1 MLFYTWLS
9 IINIQGKHQLSNIKK
24 QNFMKNKIKLQH
36 FIPVLMA
43 FFVMSFADLVGTGV
57 DELKQSSETPRYILQ
72 LIPFVAFIWFFLLSV
87 PVGIW
92 QDKVGK
98 KKALNWG
105 ILVTA
110 IGLFV
115 PLMGNTLPVILVAF
129 SLLGIGNTIIQ
140 VSANPL
146 LIDIVPSNK
155 ASSYMSFSQ
164 FLKSIGSMIGPFVA
178 AVIGPKLAVLVGD
191 NSGVGEWRYGLYLF
205 GFIAFLSYAWL
216 AYAKVEETKS
226 DSERATFSSCFKLLS
241 NNFVLMMVVG
251 IFLVVGIDVAMNSNI
266 GNFLEQK
273 IGIDAETAKYGKSM
287 YFFAKMIG
295 TFVGAILLTKLAPR
309 GFLIGSSILAIVSL
323 TALAFTSVE
332 IAAWIIIFL
341 ASLGVSNIFP
351 LIFSISVGKMPH
363 RANEISGLMM
373 MAISGGAII
382 PFVVGLAMDSWL
394 PAGIIVL
401 VACAV
406 YLLFIGLFTKAK

>member
-1 MLFYTWLS
+1 MTT
-9 IINIQGKHQLSNIKK
+9 K
-24 QNFMKNKIKLQH
+24 QIKLQH

-57 DELKQSSETPRYILQ
+57 DELKQSADTPRYILQ

-98 KKALNWG
+98 KKALNLG
-105 ILVTA
+105 ILITA

-115 PLMGNTLPVILVAF
+115 PLFGNTLPVILIAF
-129 SLLGIGNTIIQ
+129 ALLGIGNTIIQ

-146 LIDIVPSNK
+146 LVDIVPADK

-178 AVIGPKLAVLVGD
+178 AVLGPKLAALFGD
-191 NSGVGEWRYGLYLF
+191 TSGEGTWRYGLYLF
-205 GFIAFLSYAWL
+205 GFIALLSWAWL
-216 AYAKVEETKS
+216 ASVKVKESSS
-226 DSERATFSSCFKLLS
+226 DEGRATLSSCFKLLK
-241 NNFVLMMVVG
+241 NNYVLMMVMG

-295 TFVGAILLTKLAPR
+295 TFAGAILLTKIMPR
-309 GFLIGSSILAIVSL
+309 KFLIGSSILAIIAL
-323 TALAFTSVE
+323 TALAFTTGEV
-332 IAAWIIIFL
+332 AAWIIIFIV
-341 ASLGVSNIFP
+341 SLGVSNIFP
-351 LIFSISVGKMPH
+351 LIFSITVGKIPE

-382 PFVVGLAMDSWL
+382 PFIVGLAMDLWL
-394 PAGIIVL
+394 PAGIFVL
-401 VACAV
+401 VACGV
-406 YLLFIGLFTKAK
+406 YLLFIGLINKES

>member
-1 MLFYTWLS
+1 M
-9 IINIQGKHQLSNIKK
+9 Q
-24 QNFMKNKIKLQH
+24 NKIKLKH

-43 FFVMSFADLVGTGV
+43 FFIMSFADLVGTGV
-57 DELKQSSETPRYILQ
+57 DELKQSANTPRYILQ

-92 QDKVGK
+92 QDKLGK
-98 KKALNWG
+98 KRVLNIG
-105 ILVTA
+105 ILITA

-115 PLMGNTLPVILVAF
+115 PLFGNTLIVILIAF

-146 LIDIVPSNK
+146 LVDIVPSNK

-178 AVIGPKLAVLVGD
+178 AVIGPKLAVMFGD
-191 NSGVGEWRYGLYLF
+191 TSGIGTWRYGLYLF
-205 GFIAFLSYAWL
+205 GFIAFLSWVWL

-226 DSERATFSSCFKLLS
+226 EGHRATFSSCFKLLS
-241 NNFVLMMVVG
+241 NNFVLMMVFG

-295 TFVGAILLTKLAPR
+295 TFGGAILLTKLAPR
-309 GFLIGSSILAIVSL
+309 RFLIGSALLATISL
-323 TALAFTSVE
+323 TALAFTSAE
-332 IAAWIIIFL
+332 IAAWVIIFL
-341 ASLGVSNIFP
+341 VSLGVSNIFP
-351 LIFSISVGKMPH
+351 LIFSIAVGKMPD

-382 PFVVGLAMDSWL
+382 PFFVGLAMDSWL
-394 PAGIIVL
+394 PGGIFVL
-401 VACAV
+401 VACSI
-406 YLLFIGLFTKAK
+406 YLLFIGFVSKTKQELL

>member
-1 MLFYTWLS
+1 
-9 IINIQGKHQLSNIKK
+9 
-24 QNFMKNKIKLQH
+24 MKNKIKLQH

-57 DELKQSSETPRYILQ
+57 DELKQSADTPRYILQ

-92 QDKVGK
+92 QDKIGK
-98 KKALNWG
+98 KRALNFG
-105 ILVTA
+105 ILITA

-115 PLMGNTLPVILVAF
+115 PLFGNTLVVILVAF

-146 LIDIVPSNK
+146 LVDIVPSDK

-178 AVIGPKLAVLVGD
+178 AVIGPKLAVMFGD
-191 NSGVGEWRYGLYLF
+191 TSGVGTWRYGLYLF

-216 AYAKVEETKS
+216 AYVKVEETEPEG
-226 DSERATFSSCFKLLS
+226 ERASLSSCFKLLS

-273 IGIDAETAKYGKSM
+273 IGIGAEAAKYGKSM

-295 TFVGAILLTKLAPR
+295 TFVGAILLTKLSSR
-309 GFLIGSSILAIVSL
+309 GFLIGSSLLAIVALLAL
-323 TALAFTSVE
+323 TFTSNAV
-332 IAAWIIIFL
+332 AAWVIIFII
-341 ASLGVSNIFP
+341 SLGVSNIFP
-351 LIFSISVGKMPH
+351 LLFSIAVGKMPA

-382 PFVVGLAMDSWL
+382 PFIVGYAMDMWL
-394 PAGIIVL
+394 PGGILVL

-406 YLLFIGLFTKAK
+406 YLLYLGLSPKTR

>member
-1 MLFYTWLS
+1 MTT
-9 IINIQGKHQLSNIKK
+9 KT
-24 QNFMKNKIKLQH
+24 IKLQH

-57 DELKQSSETPRYILQ
+57 DELKQSADTPRYVLQ

-92 QDKVGK
+92 QDKIGK
-98 KKALNWG
+98 KKALNVG
-105 ILVTA
+105 ILITA

-115 PLMGNTLPVILVAF
+115 PLFGNTLPVILIAF
-129 SLLGIGNTIIQ
+129 ALLGIGNTIIQ

-146 LIDIVPSNK
+146 LIDIVPDDK

-178 AVIGPKLAVLVGD
+178 AVIGPKLANIFGD
-191 NSGVGEWRYGLYLF
+191 TSGEGTWRYGLYLF
-205 GFIAFLSYAWL
+205 GFIALVSWAWL
-216 AYAKVEETKS
+216 SSVKVEETRS
-226 DSERATFSSCFKLLS
+226 DDRRATFSSCFKLL
-241 NNFVLMMVVG
+241 NNGFVLMMVVG

-273 IGIDAETAKYGKSM
+273 IGINAETAKYGKTM

-295 TFVGAILLTKLAPR
+295 TFAGALLLTKIAPR
-309 GFLIGSSILAIVSL
+309 KFLISSSILAIVAL
-323 TALAFTSVE
+323 TALAFTSNE
-332 IAAWIIIFL
+332 ISAWIIIFIV
-341 ASLGVSNIFP
+341 SLGVSNIFP
-351 LIFSISVGKMPH
+351 LIFSITVGKMPD
-363 RANEISGLMM
+363 RSNEISGLMM

-382 PFVVGLAMDSWL
+382 PFLVGLAMDSWL
-394 PAGIIVL
+394 PAGIFVL

-406 YLLFIGLFTKAK
+406 YILFIGLISREK